1 MLNSYQVPFEYMEQ
15 EIRKNELVKCRVCIN
30 CARKLFYEKLKN
42 MKKNSKKKK
51 RKLREN
57 GISSDDET
65 FSTHDEI
72 IEVLFNENSGDND
85 ILNIDIKNDIGGI

>member
-1 MLNSYQVPFEYMEQ
+1 MEQ

-42 MKKNSKKKK
+42 MKKNSKKKR

-57 GISSDDET
+57 GDSGDDEA
-65 FSTHDEI
+65 FNTHDEI
-72 IEVLFNENSGDND
+72 IEVLFNESNGDHKTRND
-85 ILNIDIKNDIGGI
+85 DTNVDNGGI